1 MGPIAKAFVIAN
13 RIFGWGTAVAGVSVL
28 LGVVQRIALGRA
40 GGIGLGWHVLIGVLL
55 VVVGVVY
62 IRAPLYRSITKDQG
76 SSAD

>member
-1 MGPIAKAFVIAN
+1 MGTIAKAFVIAN

-28 LGVVQRIALGRA
+28 LDVVQRIVVGSA

-62 IRAPLYRSITKDQG
+62 IRAPLYRSTTKDRG
-76 SSAD
+76 RSAD